1 MVVCYQFGPTNIAK
15 LSNPHEL
22 RNLLID
28 PWLNSET
35 VIVKPNLVA
44 SAPGIP
50 THPEALRAL
59 FESLETK
66 IIVTESHIVCRSNK
80 LKKVSDWS
88 TVEAQEDMYINVK
101 GKKMNYI
108 WLMMDEG
115 WRWQLKNPDYSWFKD
130 GGQWNQIKKEEK
142 EFLDTNGYTDL
153 FEEFDVEYINV
164 TDEVWSGRVADPEK
178 VKQMVKSRYGSLHI
192 EKLYGLLPKKLYDL
206 RGSTLVSFA
215 KMQTYNSFTIKNLF
229 GLIPDPVRAWWHGP
243 GDKRLPHSIID
254 VNKVYRSLFN
264 VYGVIETLFENPV
277 VDPVGEFLDPMGTKY
292 HVVENIGVVAFG
304 RNPVSLDAIFCNLAG
319 FNMSQYGDYLRKSE
333 NVFGGYDRETLIDSK
348 EKVGSWLSG

>member
-1 MVVCYQFGPTNIAK
+1 LVVCYQFGPTNIAK

-22 RNLLID
+22 RNLLSD
-28 PWLNSET
+28 PWLNSEP

-178 VKQMVKSRYGSLHI
+178 VKQMVKSRYGSLHT
-192 EKLYGLLPKKLYDL
+192 EKLYGLMPKKLYDL

-243 GDKRLPHSIID
+243 GDKRLPH
-254 VNKVYRSLFN
+254 
-264 VYGVIETLFENPV
+264 NPV

-348 EKVGSWLSG
+348 EKVGSWLSR